1 MTRPKFD
8 RRACRNAALLILPA
22 ALAVVLFRASGLRI
36 NISPSHV
43 NVGLWRAMPIR
54 AGGELEIGDIIAY
67 DKDEF
72 YEAVPRAR
80 EDRMIF
86 NASRVIKKIAAL
98 PGAFIE
104 RSGGAIAIDGVL
116 YREARISDE
125 SWVKVNYPLVVP
137 DGTVWLM
144 ADTLDSYDSRY
155 HGPLP
160 AGLVK
165 EKLTPVLVWRA
176 AKEFI

>member
-1 MTRPKFD
+1 LKFD
-8 RRACRNAALLILPA
+8 RRACRNTALLILPA
-22 ALAVVLFRASGLRI
+22 ALMVMLFRSFGLRI

-43 NVGLWRAMPIR
+43 KVGLWRTMPMR
-54 AGGELEIGDIIAY
+54 AGGELKIGDVIAY

-72 YEAVPRAR
+72 YETVPRVR

-86 NASRVIKKIAAL
+86 RSRQVIKKIAAL

-104 RSGGAIAIDGVL
+104 RSGGAIAIDGAL

-155 HGPLP
+155 HGPFP
-160 AGLVK
+160 EGLVK
-165 EKLTPVLVWRA
+165 EKLTPVFVW
-176 AKEFI
+176 

>member
-1 MTRPKFD
+1 MTRLKFD
-8 RRACRNAALLILPA
+8 RRACRNAALLILSA
-22 ALAVVLFRASGLRI
+22 AMVVMLFRASGLRI

-43 NVGLWRAMPIR
+43 NVGLWRAAPVT
-54 AGGELEIGDIIAY
+54 AGDELKIGDVIAY
-67 DKDEF
+67 DKEKF
-72 YEAVPRAR
+72 YEAVPGAR

-86 NASRVIKKIAAL
+86 RAPRVIKQIAAL

-104 RSGGAIAIDGVL
+104 RSGGAIAIDGML
-116 YREARISDE
+116 YGEARISDE

-160 AGLVK
+160 ECLVK
-165 EKLTPVLVWRA
+165 EKLTPVFMW
-176 AKEFI
+176 

>member
-1 MTRPKFD
+1 MREGD
-8 RRACRNAALLILPA
+8 
-22 ALAVVLFRASGLRI
+22 
-36 NISPSHV
+36 
-43 NVGLWRAMPIR
+43 
-54 AGGELEIGDIIAY
+54 ELEIGDVIAY

-86 NASRVIKKIAAL
+86 RAPRVIKQIAAL

-116 YREARISDE
+116 YGKACISDE

-155 HGPLP
+155 HGPFP

-165 EKLTPVLVWRA
+165 EKLTPVLIWRA
-176 AKEFI
+176 AEGFYSNQRHNEGDDVI